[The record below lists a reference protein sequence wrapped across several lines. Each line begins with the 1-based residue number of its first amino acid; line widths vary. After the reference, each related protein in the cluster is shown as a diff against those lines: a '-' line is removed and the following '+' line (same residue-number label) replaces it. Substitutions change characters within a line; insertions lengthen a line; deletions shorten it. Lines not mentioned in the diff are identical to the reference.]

1 MLLQIDKFLK
11 SDVGEGKEA
20 VLRTDIIE
28 GVKRTNRIDGFLMV
42 HFHDDS
48 VYSFSINEKDSSFT
62 IDTSEKLKDYLIS
75 QVWLLND
82 EGKTLRKLL

>member
-20 VLRTDIIE
+20 VLRIDIIE

-48 VYSFSINEKDSSFT
+48 VYSFSINEKDSSFN
-62 IDTSEKLKDYLIS
+62 IDTSEEFKDYLIS